1 MRKLPS
7 TEYLLR
13 RLWAV
18 LAIFALVAL
27 GALLYAEDARQALAS
42 ASLVS
47 VLSFMTL
54 IMLSWLVRT
63 AKWRYLSACLGV
75 RLPWRGAWAVYVGGF
90 PMTLTPARAGELWR
104 CWVMCK
110 RWGMNYRRALP
121 LIFCDRLLD
130 LNTLLFFAMAGIF
143 VGWWLT
149 AALAALALAPLLLLF
164 LRPRWFAQMVKIIWV
179 LCRRAK
185 PRFFAALLAMC
196 RHLQTV
202 TRPGLYLP
210 ALLLALLSW
219 LLEALAIVLI
229 VSGVGGV
236 LSVLWAIVAL
246 GTANIAGVLTLLP
259 GGIGGQ
265 EVTLIYLLE
274 DAGNTAGVALAATV
288 VVRLF
293 ALGGA
298 TLLGLPFFIFLSR
311 TTVNGNA
318 SRHRAR

>member
-1 MRKLPS
+1 MGGAGYFCSGRFGRIAVCRRCAASVGIGVTGVGVVFYDSDYVVVAGADGKMALSVGMSGGAPAVA
-7 TEYLLR
+7 R
-13 RLWAV
+13 RLGSVCRRFSDDADPCACRRTVAV
-18 LAIFALVAL
+18 LGDVQTLGNELPPRFAA
-27 GALLYAEDARQALAS
+27 D
-42 ASLVS
+42 
-47 VLSFMTL
+47 
-54 IMLSWLVRT
+54 
-63 AKWRYLSACLGV
+63 
-75 RLPWRGAWAVYVGGF
+75 
-90 PMTLTPARAGELWR
+90 
-104 CWVMCK
+104 
-110 RWGMNYRRALP
+110 
-121 LIFCDRLLD
+121 FCDRLLD

-149 AALAALALAPLLLLF
+149 AALAVLALAPLLLLF

-293 ALGGA
+293 AVGGA